1 VIDRVRASL
10 RETFR
15 SLRSRNFLL
24 FFVGQSI
31 SNSGNW
37 LTNVALTLL
46 VLKRTGSGVAV
57 GALAACQYGPI
68 LLLSAWGGAIA
79 DRSDKR
85 RLLFVTQG
93 LEMAQS
99 VGLAVMAFLP
109 GTPLGG
115 LFALAVCGGVLL
127 AFDNPLRRSFV
138 TEMVPAEDIPNAVVL
153 YSTILNLSRVFGP
166 ALAGLLVS
174 TVGYGWCFALDA
186 VSYLAVLVCLA
197 LMRTSELRRRP
208 PRPRVKGEVREGLR
222 YLASVPVLWI
232 TFVMF
237 AVVGLLAYNFNVS
250 LPLFVTRAL
259 HGSERMFTVLYSVL
273 STGSLAGALLVAR
286 RTHITLRQIVRG
298 ALGFGVAMLLFAA
311 MPGVGLAVPTVFL
324 VGVASV
330 VYLTASTAIVQME
343 ARHDM
348 HGRVLA
354 LQTVL
359 MGGSSALGGPLLGA
373 LADVAG
379 ARSLMIVGGVACLVS
394 AAFGHLAGRR
404 YMAR

>member
-1 VIDRVRASL
+1 MIDRVRASL

-153 YSTILNLSRVFGP
+153 YSTIVNLSRVFGP

>member
-1 VIDRVRASL
+1 MIDRVRASL

-153 YSTILNLSRVFGP
+153 YSTIVNLSRVFGP

-379 ARSLMIVGGVACLVS
+379 ARSLMILGGVACLGS